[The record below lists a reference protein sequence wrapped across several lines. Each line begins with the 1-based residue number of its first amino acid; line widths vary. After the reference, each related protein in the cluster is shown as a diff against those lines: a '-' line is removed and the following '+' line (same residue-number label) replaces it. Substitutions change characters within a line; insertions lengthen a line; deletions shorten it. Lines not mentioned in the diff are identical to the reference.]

1 MRMALLVAVATFCL
15 MGAAPAQNTGAQNT
29 GTQNTGEDYIPR
41 MIGNRANGFSYQPTP
56 REVVSREK
64 AAGVR
69 PSTASQQA
77 TDQELENIDRRSLL
91 EEGLS
96 TSSVPRFTPR

>member
-1 MRMALLVAVATFCL
+1 MRIELLVAVVTFCL
-15 MGAAPAQNTGAQNT
+15 MGAAAAQTAGD
-29 GTQNTGEDYIPR
+29 GSIPR
-41 MIGNRANGFSYQPTP
+41 RIRNRANGFSYQPTP

-77 TDQELENIDRRSLL
+77 TDHELGGIDHRLL
-91 EEGLS
+91 LAEGLS
-96 TSSVPRFTPR
+96 TSSVPRLTPR

>member
-1 MRMALLVAVATFCL
+1 MRIALLITVATFCL
-15 MGAAPAQNTGAQNT
+15 IGTVAAQTTN
-29 GTQNTGEDYIPR
+29 DVSIPR
-41 MIGNRANGFSYQPTP
+41 RIHNRANGFSYQQTP
-56 REVVSREK
+56 HEVVSKEK

-77 TDQELENIDRRSLL
+77 TNQELGDIDRRLLL

-96 TSSVPRFTPR
+96 TSSAPRLTPR

>member
-15 MGAAPAQNTGAQNT
+15 MGAAATPSTGAQNT
-29 GTQNTGEDYIPR
+29 GEDSIPR
-41 MIGNRANGFSYQPTP
+41 IIGNRANGFSYQPTP

-69 PSTASQQA
+69 PSTTSQQA

>member
-1 MRMALLVAVATFCL
+1 MRMALLVAIATLCL
-15 MGAAPAQNTGAQNT
+15 MGAAAAQTASDGS
-29 GTQNTGEDYIPR
+29 IPR
-41 MIGNRANGFSYQPTP
+41 RIGNRANGLSYQPTP
-56 REVVSREK
+56 REVVSKEK

-77 TDQELENIDRRSLL
+77 TDQELADIDRRLLL

-96 TSSVPRFTPR
+96 TSSVPRLTPR

>member
-1 MRMALLVAVATFCL
+1 MRMTLLVAVATFCL
-15 MGAAPAQNTGAQNT
+15 TGAAAAQTAGD
-29 GTQNTGEDYIPR
+29 GSIPR
-41 MIGNRANGFSYQPTP
+41 RIGNRANGFSYQPTL
-56 REVVSREK
+56 REVLSKEK

-77 TDQELENIDRRSLL
+77 TNQELGDIDHRLLL

-96 TSSVPRFTPR
+96 TSSVPRLTSR

>member
-1 MRMALLVAVATFCL
+1 MRIALLITVATFCL
-15 MGAAPAQNTGAQNT
+15 IGTVAAQTTN
-29 GTQNTGEDYIPR
+29 DVSIPR
-41 MIGNRANGFSYQPTP
+41 RIGNRANGFSYQPTP
-56 REVVSREK
+56 REVVSKEK

-77 TDQELENIDRRSLL
+77 TNQELGDIDRRLLL

-96 TSSVPRFTPR
+96 TSSVPRLTPR

>member
-1 MRMALLVAVATFCL
+1 MRMALLVAIATFCL
-15 MGAAPAQNTGAQNT
+15 MGAAAAQTAGD
-29 GTQNTGEDYIPR
+29 GSIPR
-41 MIGNRANGFSYQPTP
+41 RIGNRANGFSYQPTP
-56 REVVSREK
+56 REVVSKEK

-77 TDQELENIDRRSLL
+77 TDQELRDMDHRLLL

-96 TSSVPRFTPR
+96 TSSVPSLTPR